1 MKTYALGMIETIG
14 LTSLIPALDEA
25 VKAANV
31 KVVKYE
37 KADAGIMT
45 GYMIGDVASVKAA
58 VDSGVRIAQML
69 GGYRSSKVIAKP
81 AETIFKL
88 LDIFQVPTHGKGE
101 IFQKMTMVELQKLAR
116 EMEGFPVKGREFY
129 KLKKAELI
137 ELMLKVEGEGHET

>member
-37 KADAGIMT
+37 KADAGIVT
-45 GYMIGDVASVKAA
+45 GYMIGDVASVQAA
-58 VDSGVRIAQML
+58 VDSGVRIAKQL

-81 AETIFKL
+81 AESVFNL
-88 LDIFQVPTHGKGE
+88 LEFFRVPKQDKRDIFQKLTVA
-101 IFQKMTMVELQKLAR
+101 ELQKLAKG
-116 EMEGFPVKGREFY
+116 MKDFPVKGREFY

-137 ELMLKVEGEGHET
+137 EAMVKVAGDGYEA